1 MKFKYSNVKKM
12 CEDFPTEF
20 NSGYILALFHNNI
33 ISLIQFNELR
43 DIIENEE
50 DKGEECYG

>member
-12 CEDFPTEF
+12 CGDFHTDF
-20 NSGYILALFHNNI
+20 NSGYVLALFHNGI

-43 DIIENEE
+43 EIIENRE
-50 DKGEECYG
+50 K